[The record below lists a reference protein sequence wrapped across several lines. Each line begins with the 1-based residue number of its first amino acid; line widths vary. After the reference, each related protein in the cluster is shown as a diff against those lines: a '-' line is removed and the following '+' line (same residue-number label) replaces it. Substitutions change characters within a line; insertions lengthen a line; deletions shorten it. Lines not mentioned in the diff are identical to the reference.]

1 MSLEGAEP
9 YPAADTLTTS
19 RMMLFLASHRIVHNV
34 NIAVAQYTYTDTF
47 AATAADTP

>member
-9 YPAADTLTTS
+9 YPAADTLTKS
-19 RMMLFLASHRIVHNV
+19 RMMLFLASHRIGHNV
-34 NIAVAQYTYTDTF
+34 NIAQYTYTDTF